1 MPGSLPGGQLDL
13 VREAAMHVGDS
24 LNVVQTAQELADVL
38 VPSFGD
44 FASVNLAEAVFD
56 GDEPV
61 KRLGGGDLHLRNA
74 AMAPASVVWPAGLKR
89 GDRVPPFRDH
99 PLLRS
104 IQHGETVTLSRDE
117 ILSVI
122 GDPQRAELILPKNA
136 HSVTVSPLHAR
147 GLTLGVIAA
156 WRVGTCAPFTE
167 AETRLLAQIASWG
180 ALAIDNARRYTREH
194 RAAVMLQQH
203 LLPPATTNTPAA
215 ETAGVYLPAGG
226 GAEIGGDWF
235 DAIPLPSL
243 RLALVAGDVLGHG
256 MSATATM
263 GRLRSAIQTLADLE
277 LEPDELLTRIS
288 DLVQRL
294 AAESAPG
301 TEDTISAT
309 CLYAV
314 YNPVTRHCSLASAGH
329 PPPVLVRPDGT
340 AEVIEVSP
348 GPPLAISGMPYET
361 TTLTLEPG
369 SILALYTDGVITQ
382 DDRDMDHG
390 LQRLTKGLAASC
402 RADRALDDT
411 GRSLLADL
419 TDQPL
424 SDDAALLLARTHT
437 IPAQD
442 NAYWEFAADP
452 SAVSEARQSAGRQ
465 LNQWGLQD
473 LIFTTELIVSELV
486 TNAIRHARPPVTLH
500 LLRHNVLVCEV
511 TDSSPTQ
518 PRLRRAHTNDEGGR
532 GLFIVAQLAMR
543 WGCRY
548 GQDGKTIWAEQPIEH
563 PH

>member
-1 MPGSLPGGQLDL
+1 M
-13 VREAAMHVGDS
+13 RVGDS
-24 LNVVQTAQELADVL
+24 LNVAQTAQELADVL

-44 FASVNLAEAVFD
+44 FASVDLAEAVFD

-74 AMAPASVVWPAGLKR
+74 AMAPASAVWPAGRKR

-99 PLLRS
+99 PLLHSVQR
-104 IQHGETVTLSRDE
+104 GETVTLSHDE

-122 GDPQRAELILPKNA
+122 GDPQRVELILPKGA
-136 HSVTVSPLHAR
+136 HSGMVSPLHAR
-147 GLTLGVIAA
+147 GLTLGVITA
-156 WRVGTCAPFTE
+156 WRVSTPFTE
-167 AETRLLAQIASWG
+167 DETKLLAQIASRG

-194 RAAVMLQQH
+194 RAAVMLQQR

-256 MSATATM
+256 MPATATM

-294 AAESAPG
+294 AAESPPG

-314 YNPVTRHCSLASAGH
+314 YSPVTQQCALASAGH

-348 GPPLAISGMPYET
+348 GPPLAVSGMPYET

-390 LQRLTKGLAASC
+390 LRRLTKGLAASC

-424 SDDAALLLARTHT
+424 SDDAALLLARTHV

-452 SAVSEARQSAGRQ
+452 SAVFEARQSAAHQ
-465 LNQWGLQD
+465 LNQWDLQD

-500 LLRHNVLVCEV
+500 LMRHNVLICEV

-518 PRLRRAHTNDEGGR
+518 PRLRRARTSDEGGR

-548 GQDGKTIWAEQPIEH
+548 GQDGKTIWVEQLIEH